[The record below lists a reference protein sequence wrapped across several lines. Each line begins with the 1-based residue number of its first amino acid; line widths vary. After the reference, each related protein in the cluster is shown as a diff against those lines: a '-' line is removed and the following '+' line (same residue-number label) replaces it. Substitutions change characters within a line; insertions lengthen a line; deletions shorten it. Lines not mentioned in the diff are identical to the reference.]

1 MLAAL
6 LLLSFVLLLGGPNEQ
21 AQLDGRWMLI
31 GTVALTLVSAAAWT
45 IAYRALNRRDKARA
59 AADPASGGGGVAEVA
74 MAALPPG
81 GAGEAGP
88 TQQQQAEQQ
97 EQAGGG
103 GEAARAVVV
112 PSLPAIAAAV

>member
-45 IAYRALNRRDKARA
+45 IAYRALNRRDKAWQRWRWRRCRL
-59 AADPASGGGGVAEVA
+59 GGQGRQAQRSSSK
-74 MAALPPG
+74 LSSRSRRG
-81 GAGEAGP
+81 GAARL
-88 TQQQQAEQQ
+88 Q
-97 EQAGGG
+97 E
-103 GEAARAVVV
+103 RSWCH
-112 PSLPAIAAAV
+112 PCRR